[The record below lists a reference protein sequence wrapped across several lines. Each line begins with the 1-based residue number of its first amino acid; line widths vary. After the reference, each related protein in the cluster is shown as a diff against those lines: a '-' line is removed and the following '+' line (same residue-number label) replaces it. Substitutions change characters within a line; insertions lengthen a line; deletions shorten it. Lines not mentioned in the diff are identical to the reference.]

1 MKGWEI
7 GMKYEFKGNQGDFYM
22 ENPDLT
28 SYLYFPL
35 ANESGVMSCVSP
47 DLGGDSKMDQNSF
60 FMPPASCEN
69 LHNDKSSR
77 NVWCRVNGTVLW
89 SLTGRS
95 SWQQAQLFSENK
107 EQVAVEAGFMHHKL
121 TRTSNQLGIKGSISS
136 LVPATGE
143 KVELMKIQIENTSEE
158 YKSLQ
163 VVTAIPLYA
172 RSADNIRDHR
182 HVTSLLHRIKT
193 TSSGV
198 IVTPTMTFDERGH
211 KRNHRAYGVFGGNES
226 QHPVGYYPVLEDFTG
241 EGGNLENPKAL
252 YETPLKP
259 QGVDFETGGYEALG
273 GLCFQECRIGPKEKI
288 TYLVAMGYGNTE
300 EELMHSCVQ
309 FLNETAFDRCWKQ
322 TAEYWNQKVNVR
334 LNTGN
339 SVFDRW
345 MRWVSF
351 QPMLRR
357 IYGCSFLP
365 HHDYGKGGRGWR
377 DLWQDCLA
385 LLMMDSSGVRQML
398 IDNFSGVRMDGTNA
412 TIIGSGQGEFI
423 ADRNNITRVWMDH
436 GVWPFLTT
444 ELYIHQ
450 TGDLGILLENNSYF
464 KDMEVCRGEEKDL
477 KWKTED
483 GERLRDD
490 GDQIYSGTVLEHL
503 LVQNLTSFY
512 DVGEHNHIRLR
523 GADWNDA
530 LDLASQRGESVAFTC
545 MYGYNL
551 MGLADFLKELKAQG
565 VEEFEVAEEIRHLLI
580 KDRTVY
586 DDIGKKQE
594 VLARYCKNCSHH
606 ISGKKAMIKGEELQ
620 EDLRAKASWIYDH
633 IRETEWIASM
643 EGFGWYNGYYDNSG
657 NKVEGETEAGVRMML
672 TSQVFSLMSGVA
684 TDRQVREIV
693 EASDAYLYREEIG
706 GYRLNTDFHEVKM
719 DLGRMFGFAYGHKE
733 NGAVFSHMATMFG
746 NALYRRNASK
756 EGYHALMSL
765 FDHCSDS
772 GKSRI
777 YPGIPEYVDARGRGM
792 YHYLTGA
799 ASWYLVTV
807 VTQMFGIR
815 GHYGNLVFKPQLL
828 KEQFDKQHEAS
839 VSLIFAGKNI
849 KVIYKNPKN
858 LDPDTYGIT
867 GISLN
872 GIPCRCLGGDWS
884 IKREELLKLPDQE
897 LHTITVDLNA
907 E

>member
-1 MKGWEI
+1 
-7 GMKYEFKGNQGDFYM
+7 MKYEFKGNQGDFYM

-60 FMPPASCEN
+60 LMPPVSCEN

-77 NVWCRVNGTVLW
+77 NVWCRVDGRGLW

-95 SWQQAQLFSENK
+95 SWQQAQLFSDHK
-107 EQVAVEAGFMHHKL
+107 ESAAVEAGFMHHKL
-121 TRTSNQLGIKGSISS
+121 TRTLKQLGLKGTISS

-143 KVELMKIQIENTSEE
+143 KAELMKIQIENISGE
-158 YKSLQ
+158 YKSIQ
-163 VVTAIPLYA
+163 IVTAIPLYA

-182 HVTSLLHRIKT
+182 HVTALLHRIKT
-193 TSSGV
+193 TPSGV
-198 IVTPTMTFDERGH
+198 IVTPAMTFDERGH
-211 KRNHRAYGVFGGNES
+211 KRNHRSYGVFGGNEF
-226 QHPVGYYPVLEDFTG
+226 QRPVGYYPVLEDFIG

-252 YETPLKP
+252 YENPLKP

-273 GLCFQECRIGPKEKI
+273 GLCFQECRIGPKEKV
-288 TYLVAMGYGNTE
+288 TYFVAMGYGNTE
-300 EELMHSCVQ
+300 EELIQSCEQ
-309 FLNETAFDRCWKQ
+309 FLNERAFERCWEQ
-322 TAEYWNQKVNVR
+322 TADYWNNKVNVR

-339 SVFDRW
+339 HVFDLW

-398 IDNFSGVRMDGTNA
+398 IDNFGGVRMDGTNA

-423 ADRNNITRVWMDH
+423 ADRNNIARVWMDH

-444 ELYIHQ
+444 ELYVHQ

-464 KDMEVCRGEEKDL
+464 KDVQVCRGEEKDL
-477 KWKTED
+477 KWKAEEGQRQRD
-483 GERLRDD
+483 GE
-490 GDQIYSGTVLEHL
+490 GQTYSGTILEHL

-512 DVGEHNHIRLR
+512 DVGEHNHIRIR

-530 LDLASQRGESVAFTC
+530 LDMASQRGESVAFTC

-551 MGLADFLKELKAQG
+551 KGLADFLEELKAQG
-565 VEEFEVAEEIRHLLI
+565 TEELEVAQEIRQLLTE
-580 KDRTVY
+580 DRAVY

-594 VLARYCKNCSHH
+594 ILAHYCRSCSHR
-606 ISGKKAMIKGEELQ
+606 ISGKKAVINGEELQ
-620 EDLRAKASWIYDH
+620 SDLRAKASWIFDH
-633 IRETEWIASM
+633 VRETEWISSRN
-643 EGFGWYNGYYDNSG
+643 GYGWYNGYYDNSG
-657 NKVEGETEAGVRMML
+657 NKVEGEGAAEVRMML

-684 TDRQVREIV
+684 TDRQVGEIV
-693 EASDAYLYREEIG
+693 KASHAHLYKEDIG

-733 NGAVFSHMATMFG
+733 NGAVFSHMATMYG
-746 NALYRRNASK
+746 NALYRRNASR

-765 FDHCSDS
+765 FDHCSNTE
-772 GKSRI
+772 KSRI

-807 VTQMFGIR
+807 ITEMFGIR
-815 GHYGNLVFKPQLL
+815 GQYGDLIFKPQLL
-828 KEQFDKQHEAS
+828 KEQFDWQHEAWA
-839 VSLIFAGKNI
+839 SLIFAGKSL
-849 KVIYKNPKN
+849 KVIYKNPRS
-858 LDPDTYGIT
+858 LDPETYRIT

-872 GIPCRCLGGDWS
+872 GIPCQPLNRDWG
-884 IKREELLKLPDQE
+884 IGREELLKLPDQE

>member
-1 MKGWEI
+1 
-7 GMKYEFKGNQGDFYM
+7 M
-22 ENPDLT
+22 EDPDLT

-60 FMPPASCEN
+60 FMPPVSCEN

-77 NVWCRVNGTVLW
+77 NVWCKVDGTALW

-121 TRTSNQLGIKGSISS
+121 TRTSKHLGIKGIISS
-136 LVPATGE
+136 LVPSAGE
-143 KVELMKIQIENTSEE
+143 KVELMKIQIENISDQ
-158 YKSLQ
+158 YKCLQ
-163 VVTAIPLYA
+163 VVAAIPLYA

-193 TSSGV
+193 RSSGV

-226 QHPVGYYPVLEDFTG
+226 QLPLGYYPVLEDFTG

-252 YETPLKP
+252 HETPLKP

-273 GLCFQECRIGPKEKI
+273 GLCFQECRIGPKEKV
-288 TYLVAMGYGNTE
+288 TYLVVMGYGNTE
-300 EELMHSCVQ
+300 EELIQSCEP
-309 FLNETAFDRCWKQ
+309 FLNERVFDRCWKQ
-322 TAEYWNQKVNVR
+322 TAEYWNSKVNVR

-339 SVFDRW
+339 PDFDLW

-398 IDNFSGVRMDGTNA
+398 IDNFGGVRMDGTNA

-436 GVWPFLTT
+436 GIWPFLTT
-444 ELYIHQ
+444 ELYVHQ

-464 KDMEVCRGEEKDL
+464 KDMQVCRGEEKDL
-477 KWKTED
+477 KWKAED

-490 GDQIYSGTVLEHL
+490 RDQIYSGTVLEHL

-551 MGLADFLKELKAQG
+551 KGLADFLEELKKQG
-565 VEEFEVAEEIRHLLI
+565 IQEFEVAEEVRQLLAED
-580 KDRTVY
+580 KTVY
-586 DDIGKKQE
+586 DDIRKKQE
-594 VLARYCKNCSHH
+594 ILAHYCKSCSHH
-606 ISGKKAMIKGEELQ
+606 VSGKKAIIKGEELQ
-620 EDLRAKASWIYDH
+620 ADLRAKASWIYSH
-633 IRETEWIASM
+633 IRKTEWIISR
-643 EGFGWYNGYYDNSG
+643 EGYGWYNGYYDNLG

-684 TDRQVREIV
+684 TDRQVGEIV
-693 EASDAYLYREEIG
+693 KTSDGYLYKKEIG

-733 NGAVFSHMATMFG
+733 NGAVFSHMTTMFG
-746 NALYRRNASK
+746 NALYRRKASK
-756 EGYHALMSL
+756 EGYHALISL
-765 FDHCSDS
+765 FDHCSNFE
-772 GKSRI
+772 KSRI

-807 VTQMFGIR
+807 VTEMFGIR
-815 GHYGNLVFKPQLL
+815 GHYGNLTFNPQLL
-828 KEQFDKQHEAS
+828 KEQFDSQHEAS
-839 VSLIFAGKNI
+839 VSLVFAGKNL
-849 KVIYKNPKN
+849 KVIYKNSWN
-858 LDPDTYGIT
+858 LDPDSYKIT
-867 GISLN
+867 GILLN
-872 GIPCRCLGGDWS
+872 GIPCRSLNGDWS
-884 IKREELLKLPDQE
+884 IGRDDILQLPDQE
-897 LHTITVDLNA
+897 FHTITVDLNA

>member
-1 MKGWEI
+1 
-7 GMKYEFKGNQGDFYM
+7 MKYEFKGNQGDFYV

-60 FMPPASCEN
+60 FMPPVSCES

-77 NVWCRVNGTVLW
+77 NVWCRIDGTELW

-107 EQVAVEAGFMHHKL
+107 EPVAVEAGFMHHKV
-121 TRTSNQLGIKGSISS
+121 TRSSKQLGIKGVIKS

-143 KVELMKIQIENTSEE
+143 KVELMKIQIENISEE
-158 YKSLQ
+158 YKCLQ

-182 HVTSLLHRIKT
+182 HVTSLLQRIKT
-193 TSSGV
+193 KSSGV

-211 KRNHRAYGVFGGNES
+211 KRNHRSYGVFGGNES
-226 QHPVGYYPVLEDFTG
+226 QRPVGYYPVLEDFTG

-252 YETPLKP
+252 YEIPLKP
-259 QGVDFETGGYEALG
+259 QGMDYETGGYEALG

-288 TYLVAMGYGNTE
+288 TYFVAMGYGNSE
-300 EELMHSCVQ
+300 EELIHSCEQ
-309 FLNETAFDRCWKQ
+309 FLNERAFDSSWEQ
-322 TAEYWNQKVNVR
+322 TKEYWNQKVNVR
-334 LNTGN
+334 FRTGN

-398 IDNFSGVRMDGTNA
+398 IDNFGGVRMDGTNA

-464 KDMEVCRGEEKDL
+464 KDMQICREEDKDL
-477 KWKTED
+477 KWTTED
-483 GERLRDD
+483 GERQRADK
-490 GDQIYSGTVLEHL
+490 DQIYSGTILEHL

-512 DVGEHNHIRLR
+512 DVGEHNHIRIR

-551 MGLADFLKELKAQG
+551 KGLADFLEEMKVQG
-565 VEEFEVAEEIRHLLI
+565 VEEFEVAEEVRQLMAG
-580 KDRTVY
+580 DRTVY
-586 DDIGKKQE
+586 DDIRKKQE
-594 VLARYCKNCSHH
+594 VLARYCRDCSHS
-606 ISGKKAMIKGEELQ
+606 ISGKKEIIKGEELQ
-620 EDLRAKASWIYDH
+620 ADLRAKASWIYDH
-633 IRETEWIASM
+633 IRETEWVTSR

-657 NKVEGETEAGVRMML
+657 NKVEGETGAGVRMML

-684 TDRQVREIV
+684 TDRQVKEIV
-693 EASDAYLYREEIG
+693 KASDAHLYRKEIG

-733 NGAVFSHMATMFG
+733 NGAVFSHMSTMFG

-765 FDHCSDS
+765 FDHCCDS
-772 GKSRI
+772 EKSRI
-777 YPGIPEYVDARGRGM
+777 YPGIPEYVDAGGRGM

-807 VTQMFGIR
+807 VTEMFGIR
-815 GHYGNLVFKPQLL
+815 GHYGSLVFKPQLL
-828 KEQFDKQHEAS
+828 KEQFDNQHEAS
-839 VSLIFAGKNI
+839 VSLIFAGKNL
-849 KVIYKNPKN
+849 KVIYRNPRN
-858 LDPDTYGIT
+858 LDPDAYGIT

-872 GIPCRCLGGDWS
+872 GVPCRIGGDWS
-884 IKREELLKLPDQE
+884 IKREELLNLPDQE
-897 LHTITVDLNA
+897 LHIITVDLNL
-907 E
+907 EI